1 MLPVSRV
8 TEKGSFLRVVVA
20 GCVLVGMT
28 GCKLVDQKTF
38 NPNAGVAPK
47 PYIPPPPPGPP
58 PVPPLIELAAGTP
71 ASQWEAPVDQITRL
85 ALSRKPDVLFVV
97 RCLVPLQ
104 ANADAEQSS
113 LMNLVQ
119 GDGRAVLQEMINAGA
134 SEAQVEMSAMPD
146 SSVTKPVVRVY
157 VR

>member
-1 MLPVSRV
+1 M
-8 TEKGSFLRVVVA
+8 
-20 GCVLVGMT
+20 
-28 GCKLVDQKTF
+28 
-38 NPNAGVAPK
+38 
-47 PYIPPPPPGPP
+47 I
-58 PVPPLIELAAGTP
+58 
-71 ASQWEAPVDQITRL
+71 DQITRL

-97 RCLVPLQ
+97 RCLVPPQ